1 MILRPYQQTAIDSL
15 LSKIAVER
23 HNKVLLCAP
32 TGAGKT
38 VIFSEI
44 TRRANDKKKRILILT
59 HRNQLMSQ
67 AFDSISRFGIEISK
81 LTASD
86 KILPKSNIVIAM
98 IETIKR
104 RLKKDD
110 YKALIRSF
118 DLVIIDEC
126 HLSNFNR
133 LFDVFLDNQIVIG
146 VSATPFRD
154 GSMQPLSNY
163 YQSLITVC
171 QIKELINDKFLSNPK
186 YYGMPI
192 DLSNVKVTGGDYN
205 DGDLG
210 RLYQDRQ
217 LFSGAVDNYLTHT
230 PNSKAIVFCA
240 TIANS
245 KSICDEFN
253 DKGVK
258 CEHFD
263 CYMSD
268 DEKESVL
275 KRYYNNEFKVL
286 CNVGIL
292 TTGFD
297 CPDIETI
304 ILYRATKSLPLF
316 LQMVGRGSR
325 VTEFKKSFTIL
336 DFGNN
341 CIEHGFWH
349 DDRQWSLDKKEKK
362 KRGKKDVAPVK
373 FCPEC
378 GAILPAN
385 ARECEFCG
393 YVYPSKEK
401 EREYKILQIIDDK
414 RKESIFLSDEET
426 TIEDLITFAELKKY
440 NQRWVWY
447 QLKTL
452 KQFIEYGKLK
462 GYKNGWAFRQF
473 SERSQASI

>member
-1 MILRPYQQTAIDSL
+1 MHLQ
-15 LSKIAVER
+15 
-23 HNKVLLCAP
+23 
-32 TGAGKT
+32 
-38 VIFSEI
+38 F
-44 TRRANDKKKRILILT
+44 LT
-59 HRNQLMSQ
+59 
-67 AFDSISRFGIEISK
+67 
-81 LTASD
+81 
-86 KILPKSNIVIAM
+86 
-98 IETIKR
+98 
-104 RLKKDD
+104 
-110 YKALIRSF
+110 
-118 DLVIIDEC
+118 
-126 HLSNFNR
+126 
-133 LFDVFLDNQIVIG
+133 
-146 VSATPFRD
+146 
-154 GSMQPLSNY
+154 
-163 YQSLITVC
+163 
-171 QIKELINDKFLSNPK
+171 
-186 YYGMPI
+186 
-192 DLSNVKVTGGDYN
+192 
-205 DGDLG
+205 
-210 RLYQDRQ
+210 
-217 LFSGAVDNYLTHT
+217 
-230 PNSKAIVFCA
+230 
-240 TIANS
+240 
-245 KSICDEFN
+245 
-253 DKGVK
+253 
-258 CEHFD
+258 
-263 CYMSD
+263 
-268 DEKESVL
+268 SVL

-349 DDRQWSLDKKEKK
+349 DDRQWSLDKKDKK

-378 GAILPAN
+378 GAILPVN